1 VSYAESSGIVRFDI
15 SGIRDVISNGQTVIF
30 GVLIA
35 ALVGVTVLGA
45 LHDISSNAVVAIYSA
60 IIGGGIGHLN
70 GVAYGK
76 QAAANEQAN
85 TAPTDAGK
93 GGNS

>member
-1 VSYAESSGIVRFDI
+1 VFEDFRAL
-15 SGIRDVISNGQTVIF
+15 ISNGQTVVF

-60 IIGGGIGHLN
+60 IIGGSIGHLN
-70 GVAYGK
+70 GVAYGRK
-76 QAAANEQAN
+76 AAATEQAN
-85 TAPTDAGK
+85 TPASDAGK